1 MSGKAEDVKLDD
13 LKQGTL
19 AVIARITGGRGVL
32 VQMSS
37 LGLYEGKKIRV
48 VQTAPFKG
56 PILVED
62 VLTGARTMIGRKIA
76 SHVEIS
82 SEEP

>member
-1 MSGKAEDVKLDD
+1 VKLYD

-19 AVIARITGGRGVL
+19 AIIARITGGNGVL
-32 VQMSS
+32 TKLSS

-48 VQTAPFKG
+48 VQTAPFRG

-62 VLTGARTMIGRKIA
+62 VVTGARTMIGRKIA
-76 SHVEIS
+76 SHVEIKN
-82 SEEP
+82 EENR

>member
-1 MSGKAEDVKLDD
+1 LKLYD

-19 AVIARITGGRGVL
+19 AVIAGIAGGRGVL
-32 VQMSS
+32 AKMSA

-48 VQTAPFKG
+48 VQTAPFNG

-62 VLTGARTMIGRKIA
+62 VVTGARTMIGRKIA
-76 SHVEIS
+76 AHVEIR
-82 SEEP
+82 EEEAR